1 MKLNPDS
8 YEAANDLAW
17 LLATTPDSIVRDTK
31 RALILAQKACELS
44 NHQEWNALDTLA
56 VVHAENGEFAEA
68 RKWLEAALKLAPADE
83 KTRIR
88 KHLDLAIAQKP
99 VRD

>member
-1 MKLNPDS
+1 MLSKEACKLS
-8 YEAANDLAW
+8 KY
-17 LLATTPDSIVRDTK
+17 
-31 RALILAQKACELS
+31 
-44 NHQEWNALDTLA
+44 QEWNALDTLA

-68 RKWLEAALKLAPADE
+68 KKWLEEALKLAPADE
-83 KTRIR
+83 KTRIQ